1 MKNHVM
7 LLGSFAIA
15 TIIGI
20 FGQNMAYFLNEN
32 LIEAAPI
39 FYLAVVTILSL
50 VLYIIYFVL
59 VARYYRKQRL
69 VDMSLMTYLYVM
81 GCFVSLLTICWSLFV
96 LIWWWG

>member
-1 MKNHVM
+1 MKNHAM

-32 LIEAAPI
+32 FFEVAPI
-39 FYLAVVTILSL
+39 FYLAVVTFVSISLNIMYFILVTRL
-50 VLYIIYFVL
+50 
-59 VARYYRKQRL
+59 YRKQKL
-69 VDMSLMTYLYVM
+69 IDMNLMTFLYVM
-81 GCFVSLLTICWSLFV
+81 GCFVALLTICWSLFV